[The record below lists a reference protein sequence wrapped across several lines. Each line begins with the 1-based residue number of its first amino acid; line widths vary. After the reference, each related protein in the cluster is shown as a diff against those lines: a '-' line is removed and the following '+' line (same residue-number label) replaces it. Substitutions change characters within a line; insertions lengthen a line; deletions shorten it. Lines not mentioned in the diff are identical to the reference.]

1 MEELHVVSFSG
12 GKDSTAMLLYMLEK
26 GMRVDRIINVDTT
39 SESCAGEVGR
49 VQAVGQGCGLRAMSD
64 KEVEAA
70 FLLSAQNA
78 IEVLGAE
85 AVKEMFRR
93 LVECQKVEKD

>member
-1 MEELHVVSFSG
+1 
-12 GKDSTAMLLYMLEK
+12 
-26 GMRVDRIINVDTT
+26 
-39 SESCAGEVGR
+39 
-49 VQAVGQGCGLRAMSD
+49 MSN